1 MTPYETRMIELME
14 RLEAT
19 LAEIRDHLRAAP
31 GSASQDGAVVEAFAD
46 EAFRDRDA

>member
-1 MTPYETRMIELME
+1 MSPYETRMIELME

-31 GSASQDGAVVEAFAD
+31 GGGPAQETALETFAD

>member
-31 GSASQDGAVVEAFAD
+31 EQAVVEAFAD
-46 EAFRDRDA
+46 EALRDRDA